1 MNKLFITLSI
11 MMGVVVLSSNYL
23 VQFPINY
30 FGLNEI
36 LTYGAFSYPIAFLI
50 TDLANRSYGKLLARQ
65 IVYLGFLIGIIFT
78 LLFSTDFADL
88 ISVRIAIGSG
98 VAFITAQLLD
108 IQIFD
113 RLRKKEWFVAPLTS
127 SLIGSTVDTFL
138 FFSISFYATG
148 VPWVTLSLGDLAVKV
163 LVALIMLI
171 PFRMLLKIIKPIKV
185 SNIFDENKND
195 PILKTKL
202 FNQDLD
208 NPIGIAAGFDKNA
221 EVYNPLFKL
230 GFGFVEVG
238 TVTPLKQYGNEKP
251 RVFRLVEDQAL
262 INRLGF
268 NNHGSD
274 TILNRIKSNKKLGV
288 LGVNVGPN
296 KDSND
301 RLNDYLIGLEKFSEV
316 ADYITINIS
325 SPNTE
330 NLRNFHDENKLKD
343 LLTSISEKKKQLK
356 TEIPVAVKIS
366 PDINENQID
375 LISEI
380 LLENEISAII
390 ISNTSEACRETLQN
404 IQRHQKGGLSGKPIE
419 KKSNLLISKFYNLIK
434 GKIKIIGVGGVDSG
448 KAAYD
453 KFLLGADYVQLYTGM
468 VFQGPNIAGMIKKDL
483 KELLIR
489 DGVKNFTEIVGN
501 KTVS

>member
-1 MNKLFITLSI
+1 MY
-11 MMGVVVLSSNYL
+11 SN
-23 VQFPINY
+23 
-30 FGLNEI
+30 
-36 LTYGAFSYPIAFLI
+36 
-50 TDLANRSYGKLLARQ
+50 
-65 IVYLGFLIGIIFT
+65 
-78 LLFSTDFADL
+78 
-88 ISVRIAIGSG
+88 
-98 VAFITAQLLD
+98 
-108 IQIFD
+108 
-113 RLRKKEWFVAPLTS
+113 LR
-127 SLIGSTVDTFL
+127 SLIFKIDPERAHFL
-138 FFSISFYATG
+138 AIQ
-148 VPWVTLSLGDLAVKV
+148 SLKLN
-163 LVALIMLI
+163 L
-171 PFRMLLKIIKPIKV
+171 V

-330 NLRNFHDENKLKD
+330 NLRNFHDENKLNE
-343 LLTSISEKKKQLK
+343 LLKSILEKKKQLK

-390 ISNTSEACRETLQN
+390 ISNTSESSRETLQN

-419 KKSNLLISKFYNLIK
+419 KKSNLLISKFYKLIK

-448 KAAYD
+448 KAAYE

>member
-1 MNKLFITLSI
+1 MY
-11 MMGVVVLSSNYL
+11 SN
-23 VQFPINY
+23 
-30 FGLNEI
+30 
-36 LTYGAFSYPIAFLI
+36 
-50 TDLANRSYGKLLARQ
+50 
-65 IVYLGFLIGIIFT
+65 
-78 LLFSTDFADL
+78 
-88 ISVRIAIGSG
+88 
-98 VAFITAQLLD
+98 
-108 IQIFD
+108 
-113 RLRKKEWFVAPLTS
+113 LR
-127 SLIGSTVDTFL
+127 SLIFKIDPERAHFL
-138 FFSISFYATG
+138 AIQ
-148 VPWVTLSLGDLAVKV
+148 SLKLN
-163 LVALIMLI
+163 L
-171 PFRMLLKIIKPIKV
+171 V

-202 FNQDLD
+202 FNQDLN

-274 TILNRIKSNKKLGV
+274 TILNRIKSNKKLGI

-330 NLRNFHDENKLKD
+330 NLRNFHEENKLKE
-343 LLTSISEKKKQLK
+343 LLKSISEKKKQLK
-356 TEIPVAVKIS
+356 TEIPVVVKIS
-366 PDINENQID
+366 PDISENQID

-390 ISNTSEACRETLQN
+390 ISNTSEASRETLQN

-419 KKSNLLISKFYNLIK
+419 KKSNFLISKFYSLIK

>member
-1 MNKLFITLSI
+1 MY
-11 MMGVVVLSSNYL
+11 SN
-23 VQFPINY
+23 
-30 FGLNEI
+30 
-36 LTYGAFSYPIAFLI
+36 
-50 TDLANRSYGKLLARQ
+50 
-65 IVYLGFLIGIIFT
+65 
-78 LLFSTDFADL
+78 
-88 ISVRIAIGSG
+88 
-98 VAFITAQLLD
+98 
-108 IQIFD
+108 
-113 RLRKKEWFVAPLTS
+113 LR
-127 SLIGSTVDTFL
+127 SLIFKIDPERAH
-138 FFSISFYATG
+138 FFAIQ
-148 VPWVTLSLGDLAVKV
+148 SLKLN
-163 LVALIMLI
+163 L
-171 PFRMLLKIIKPIKV
+171 V

-202 FNQDLD
+202 FNQNLD

-221 EVYNPLFKL
+221 EVSNPLFKL

-356 TEIPVAVKIS
+356 TEIPIAVKIS
-366 PDINENQID
+366 PDISENQID

-390 ISNTSEACRETLQN
+390 ISNTSEASRETLQN

-419 KKSNLLISKFYNLIK
+419 KKSNLLISKFYKLIK

-489 DGVKNFTEIVGN
+489 DAVKNFTEIVGN